1 MALIA
6 VSTEDPGI
14 VRIFFDLRAI
24 DSSLHEEDCIASAI
38 EEAFGPA
45 GEAAFPDSPARDRLK
60 RHHWKP

>member
-24 DSSLHEEDCIASAI
+24 DPSLHEEDCIASAI
-38 EEAFGPA
+38 EEAFA
-45 GEAAFPDSPARDRLK
+45 IADQEAKQPSPTAQRAIA
-60 RHHWKP
+60 